1 MQKVFVAISAVV
13 EASVV
18 ELAPPTSLLQHGV
31 APREWG
37 KPPILLPSEDSIVG
51 SDADLVRMRSQ
62 IAFKECAILR
72 PASTFVQ
79 VMDALLHKL
88 PDIRA
93 RSLMWQLVGNKTIQ
107 RTLQRLLLG

>member
-1 MQKVFVAISAVV
+1 MV

-18 ELAPPTSLLQHGV
+18 ELASPTSLLQHGV

-51 SDADLVRMRSQ
+51 SDADLIRMRSQ

-93 RSLMWQLVGNKTIQ
+93 RSLMWQLVSNKTFQ
-107 RTLQRLLLG
+107 RTLQRLLLC